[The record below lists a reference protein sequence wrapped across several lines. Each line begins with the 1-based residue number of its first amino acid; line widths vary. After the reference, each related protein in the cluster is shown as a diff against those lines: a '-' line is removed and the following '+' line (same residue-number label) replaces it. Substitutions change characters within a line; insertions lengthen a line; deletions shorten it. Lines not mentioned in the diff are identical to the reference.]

1 MQLDFF
7 VDPIAYLQFH
17 WDNIFPFVVVIIW
30 LIITGLV
37 YVIATSLAK
46 RSLKSIG
53 MGIEAAS
60 GVVLILRLLFF
71 IIAVTVIVSAFETS
85 LATILSLGAI
95 FGTALGL
102 AFSQALGNI
111 VSGLYVVAAR
121 PFRVG
126 DYVRIGTVEGV
137 VKEITLNY
145 TRVLLADETHQL
157 VPNNKVVGSEVTNYR
172 IEDLPG
178 LIEGKEEERVEAVE
192 ERMSRRYIRSMDNAI
207 TKLKDLATDV
217 DYYRYT
223 FDLTLHMSFDHSK
236 LMAHFDKVCLK
247 WSTIYLAQPTYIIW
261 AKPSAAMTYRF
272 TIIVADA
279 MTIIKQNSEFMKE
292 LLVPWIELE
301 GK

>member
-1 MQLDFF
+1 
-7 VDPIAYLQFH
+7 
-17 WDNIFPFVVVIIW
+17 
-30 LIITGLV
+30 
-37 YVIATSLAK
+37 
-46 RSLKSIG
+46 

-71 IIAVTVIVSAFETS
+71 IVAVTIFVSAFETS

-126 DYVRIGTVEGV
+126 DYVRIGNVEGV

-178 LIEGKEEERVEAVE
+178 LIEDKEEERVEAVE
-192 ERMSRRYIRSMDNAI
+192 ERKGRRYIHSMDSAI
-207 TKLKDLATDV
+207 DKLKDLATDE

-236 LMAHFDKVCLK
+236 LMTHFDKVCLK
-247 WSTIYLAQPTYIIW
+247 WSKIYLAQPTYIIW

-279 MTIIKQNSEFMKE
+279 MTIINQNSLFMKE
-292 LLVPWIELE
+292 LLKPWIELE

>member
-1 MQLDFF
+1 MQSDFF
-7 VDPIAYLQFH
+7 ADLILYLQLH
-17 WDNIFPFVVVIIW
+17 WDNLFPYVMVVVW
-30 LIITGLV
+30 LAITGLI
-37 YVIATSLAK
+37 YVIATTLAK

-71 IIAVTVIVSAFETS
+71 IVAVTIVVNAFETS

-126 DYVRIGTVEGV
+126 DYVRIGNVEGV

-145 TRVLLADETHQL
+145 TRVLLSDKTHQL

-178 LIEGKEEERVEAVE
+178 LIEDKEEERVDAVE
-192 ERMSRRYIRSMDNAI
+192 ERRSRRYIRSMDSAI
-207 TKLKDLATDV
+207 HKLKELATDE

-247 WSTIYLAQPTYIIW
+247 WSTIFLAQPSYIIW
-261 AKPSAAMTYRF
+261 AKPNAAMTYRF

-279 MTIIKQNSEFMKE
+279 MTIINQNSEFMKE
-292 LLVPWIELE
+292 LLKHWIEME